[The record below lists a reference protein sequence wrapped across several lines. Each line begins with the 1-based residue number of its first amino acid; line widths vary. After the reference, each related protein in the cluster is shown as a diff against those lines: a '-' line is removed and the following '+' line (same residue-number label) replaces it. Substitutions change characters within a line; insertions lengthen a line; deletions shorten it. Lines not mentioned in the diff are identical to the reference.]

1 MEVVDDLFELL
12 PYHSNVS
19 RWHLKDQIVR
29 EMNNGLVSG
38 DKVYFEY
45 KLSKYT
51 YSELEVYLQ
60 TLGCSRVKKIE
71 LADKIVRQVN
81 FYRYRYI
88 VDKPIKIND
97 IFLDRHK
104 NVQFSTFKESYKK
117 FKDSQV
123 DRFDFSYEKYSSIWN
138 LLSSKRPEDVKLA
151 AIGIMTMDWTD
162 QDFLLRFLE
171 IKFSS
176 RFCRSNLGQLP
187 NWSLFAYNKEFVW
200 KGVITY
206 IPTLIDLFK
215 KYKPLPEEI
224 ELIHKLLNGN

>member
-12 PYHSNVS
+12 PYHSNIL
-19 RWHLKDQIVR
+19 RWNLKDHVVT

-81 FYRYRYI
+81 FYGYRYI
-88 VDKPIKIND
+88 RDKPVKIDD

-104 NVQFSTFKESYKK
+104 NVQFATFEESYKK

-123 DRFDFSYEKYSSIWN
+123 DRFDFSYEKYSSVWN
-138 LLSSKRPEDVKLA
+138 LLLSRRPEDVKLA

-171 IKFSS
+171 IKFSPE
-176 RFCRSNLGQLP
+176 FCSSNLGQLP
-187 NWSLFAYNKEFVW
+187 NWSLFAHNKKFVW
-200 KGVITY
+200 KGVITC

-224 ELIHKLLNGN
+224 ELIHKLLNQ